1 MRQFLLYSLITFLL
15 STLQILSQESGWVD
29 SAGYKQQRYKTGEIK
44 QLLYT
49 STGDTIITVTK
60 DSVWHRYLWDTKSGR
75 LLDEKKISRNGYKR
89 IFSFVISPSGKSYTV
104 SALNSDNTIH
114 VHTFSIKEDTLVHD
128 IQINKEKVD
137 SCFAHYF
144 DETGILWVGINSV
157 YNSDEYT
164 RKREGLLQQ
173 YRIHDGDIDTLFS
186 HNSYT
191 YRFASSSDGKSCSWL
206 SISMYFKYNSKF
218 QTIIDTT
225 KIFENF
231 KNDSLVYSKKV
242 LEGIKAEDIHTEEL
256 LTYKITDFILLS
268 NDGEH
273 KFYITQNTIS
283 HYLVP
288 NNIHIHTHRINNLEL
303 QSNISLDNQYI
314 LCKYKSKAYIYHI
327 ISKKFIDTLEISPT
341 TNLITHQGMSLLTAL
356 NSGYMRLYELDKKKL
371 LQRSSIALIPQ
382 LSYED
387 SINVYA
393 VNHYKSKAIYKWD
406 FGNGDIRYGNWV
418 NYSHSNPGKYI
429 ISVKIIQNIDTSTI
443 LDTIQILPQLVP
455 DFDATPRFGGL
466 PLTVK
471 FIDKSN
477 GDILRRVWN
486 FGDGTIDSI
495 NKSPIH
501 QYITASM
508 PLTVSLTVFD
518 TLSKKTFTKFNYI
531 NPVQFSIENISY
543 LDVYHS
549 PEINYNLTDYRLS
562 YVNSYRKGL
571 YTGNTLLL
579 YKYNCTHEVKRFAAQ
594 ETDYYHPI
602 QSITDTNNIAIIT
615 LSPSSVPSPFQKC
628 DNKHGEILL
637 LYRNNKVIT
646 SFEGF
651 QSQETKDFINSGIYV
666 INGRN
671 FAPSGWS
678 HDFNGVFLPDGT
690 DIFLFRNKQS
700 NLQFF
705 YNDTTA
711 FHRLDFSA
719 QFSDIFAM
727 PDSLSCVLF
736 TNPAFDLSDSTNSF
750 ILNTLDNKGNLLREV
765 KIPKT
770 INAAITCLR
779 PLDHDSFFIAGYTGT
794 RNDKGQII
802 DKKGYIALINI
813 NGFIEW
819 QNTIPT
825 YSDIRTIQKHPN
837 NYFAALGL
845 PHANQKHGFIAF
857 KENGKIL
864 ADFRLFDAHSSF
876 YPNDFI
882 IGNKEHDIWFIGE
895 EYIENQGK
903 RATVYSCNNPVTPT
917 TDIDESQPLTLSNND
932 MTVFPNPAHDL
943 ITLTNVSEKYSIFD
957 SMGNVLMHS
966 HSDRLDI
973 SHLPNG
979 LYFIKSHTI
988 SSKTMSFIIQR

>member
-1 MRQFLLYSLITFLL
+1 M

-75 LLDEKKISRNGYKR
+75 LLNEKKILTKNYLKVYGIWFTAYAKT
-89 IFSFVISPSGKSYTV
+89 YTI
-104 SALNSDNTIH
+104 AAQDQDK
-114 VHTFSIKEDTLVHD
+114 HTYVLI
-128 IQINKEKVD
+128 
-137 SCFAHYF
+137 
-144 DETGILWVGINSV
+144 
-157 YNSDEYT
+157 
-164 RKREGLLQQ
+164 
-173 YRIHDGDIDTLFS
+173 YRSL
-186 HNSYT
+186 
-191 YRFASSSDGKSCSWL
+191 
-206 SISMYFKYNSKF
+206 
-218 QTIIDTT
+218 
-225 KIFENF
+225 
-231 KNDSLVYSKKV
+231 NDSLVGKVKISLENMYNCFAYHYESSKTLWVGRSTKYFSV
-242 LEGIKAEDIHTEEL
+242 GLDVHKISGNIVKYIHDDSIFSPVFNVSGSPHSFSASYDGQIAAWNSIMTEL
-256 LTYKITDFILLS
+256 KTYKATTLIDRVEQFHYRMKNDNIESFKIPTTRRAADFGTFPIEIILQYSSNLS
-268 NDGEH
+268 PMGNHGFNNFLGIFQH
-273 KFYITQNTIS
+273 TYIPIS
-283 HYLVP
+283 QKVKD
-288 NNIHIHTHRINNLEL
+288 
-303 QSNISLDNQYI
+303 SNINKSLYQQSSSNEEFLI
-314 LCKYKSKAYIYHI
+314 LPIGSRLFVYD
-327 ISKKFIDTLEISPT
+327 ISQRKFIDSIFLRERIIHTSISLKNNMSVYLDNNQLVNVSLSKNIDSLRSVIYTSHHIRYQDSAIIFNSIRDSTIMEYIWDFGDDKKSIGQYVTTTYNKPGKYKVSLSLVRRKQQLIDTLKATIV
-341 TNLITHQGMSLLTAL
+341 ITILPLLQVDFDSEKNYGLTPLTIKFNDRSQGMI
-356 NSGYMRLYELDKKKL
+356 KK
-371 LQRSSIALIPQ
+371 R
-382 LSYED
+382 
-387 SINVYA
+387 
-393 VNHYKSKAIYKWD
+393 KWD
-406 FGNGDIRYGNWV
+406 FGDGSIDTNSHPLHIFKGNKYYNITLTVHDTLSQKSITKTGYITTSDFPLISLKKLDYIVNNAQSYSFGQYQQTEYNNTYRSGIILRDSLYAYFQECVYENYDEGGSRNTSFKLGMDIRNPQMSLYKNVYHTVEFGP
-418 NYSHSNPGKYI
+418 YSCKYP
-429 ISVKIIQNIDTSTI
+429 SKVKLIPYRKLDMVTSTI
-443 LDTIQILPQLVP
+443 IQTKHTMYPK
-455 DFDATPRFGGL
+455 T
-466 PLTVK
+466 
-471 FIDKSN
+471 
-477 GDILRRVWN
+477 
-486 FGDGTIDSI
+486 
-495 NKSPIH
+495 
-501 QYITASM
+501 YE
-508 PLTVSLTVFD
+508 SLY
-518 TLSKKTFTKFNYI
+518 FTK
-531 NPVQFSIENISY
+531 
-543 LDVYHS
+543 
-549 PEINYNLTDYRLS
+549 
-562 YVNSYRKGL
+562 KG
-571 YTGNTLLL
+571 
-579 YKYNCTHEVKRFAAQ
+579 E
-594 ETDYYHPI
+594 
-602 QSITDTNNIAIIT
+602 
-615 LSPSSVPSPFQKC
+615 
-628 DNKHGEILL
+628 
-637 LYRNNKVIT
+637 
-646 SFEGF
+646 
-651 QSQETKDFINSGIYV
+651 
-666 INGRN
+666 

-727 PDSLSCVLF
+727 PDSLSCLLF

-750 ILNTLDNKGNLLREV
+750 TLNTLDNKGILLREV

-802 DKKGYIALINI
+802 DKKGYIAIINI

-857 KENGKIL
+857 RENGKIL

-917 TDIDESQPLTLSNND
+917 TDIDESLPLIFSNND
-932 MTVFPNPAHDL
+932 MTVFPNPARDL
-943 ITLTNVSEKYSIFD
+943 ITLTNVTGKYSIFD
-957 SMGNVLMHS
+957 SMGNVLLQS

-979 LYFIKSHTI
+979 IYFIKSHTI